1 MEAINPA
8 NIQRFNSMVEHAI
21 RIAIVTHTKPDG
33 DAIGS
38 SAAMYHFLKASG
50 KDDVVL
56 ILPDRYPS
64 TLSFLTEGVNR
75 EDILIYDSDTSAT
88 ADEIAGRDLIICLD
102 FNSFSRAGEM
112 NGILTASEAVKVLI
126 DHHLNPKTE
135 DFSLVFSETEIS
147 SASEFLYHILMEMP
161 QISHKVSNIPEKA
174 AEALLTG
181 VTTDTNNFANS
192 TFPSTLRMTADL
204 IEAGVDRDAIVDR
217 INCSYQEN
225 RLRLLGHVLKDRMV
239 ITEDNVAYIVLDRD
253 TLEEYDV
260 KDGDT
265 EGFVNMPLGIEDVR
279 MSILAKED
287 SGFMRISI
295 RSKKGISA
303 NRLAA
308 ARFHGGGHENAA
320 GGRLY
325 MPEEIAS
332 AEECAGYIEE
342 VTEKYFRLG

>member
-8 NIQRFNSMVEHAI
+8 NIQRFNSMVEHAR

-38 SAAMYHFLKASG
+38 SAAMYHFLKAAG
-50 KDDVVL
+50 KDDVTV
-56 ILPDRYPS
+56 ILPDRFPD
-64 TLSFLTEGVNR
+64 TLSFLVNEIKA
-75 EDILIYDSDTSAT
+75 EDFFIYCTDTPTTSAR
-88 ADEIAGRDLIICLD
+88 IASCDLIICLD
-102 FNSFSRAGEM
+102 FNSFSRAGDM
-112 NGILTASEAVKVLI
+112 TDILYVSEAEKVLI
-126 DHHLNPKTE
+126 DHHLNPKRE
-135 DFSLVFSETEIS
+135 DFSLIFSDTEIS
-147 SASEFLYHILMEMP
+147 SASELLYHILTEMP
-161 QISHKVSNIPEKA
+161 DVSHNVSDIPKKA

-204 IEAGVDRDAIVDR
+204 IEAGVDRDTIVSR
-217 INCSYQEN
+217 INCSYSEN
-225 RLRLLGHVLKDRMV
+225 RLRLLGHTLKERMV
-239 ITEDNVAYIVLDRD
+239 ITKENVAYIVLDKE
-253 TLEEYDV
+253 TLEKYEV

-265 EGFVNMPLGIEDVR
+265 EGFVNMPLGIGNIR

-295 RSKKGISA
+295 RSKKDISA

-308 ARFHGGGHENAA
+308 AHFHGGGHENAA

-325 MPEEIAS
+325 IPEDILS
-332 AEECAGYIEE
+332 AEDCAGYIET
-342 VTEKYFRLG
+342 VTGIFFRQ